1 LSRSRLAPA
10 LGVASL
16 AVASLFAPAASAAP
30 CVPVRVA
37 HEGATLP
44 LAWSRAMNELE
55 EATSVQ
61 GQAWSC
67 TGGAL
72 TLAVDASGRF
82 ATLTLADAGG
92 RRVERRIPRA
102 EDLVPSAK
110 ALLAAPPAEVA
121 PEPEPTPPPPVET
134 AVAAEAAPKI
144 TSEPRLFVDALL
156 GARYH
161 RPDEAIWGAATVR
174 AMIPFGA
181 WSGGLWLRAAVPKSL
196 EEHGGS
202 RSHVSS
208 EATLGLSGGRRLISG
223 PFELHLTVDPS
234 LTLAFEPTVSP
245 GQPTQPD
252 QPQQPDR
259 REGLSVHINPQI
271 GLGLR
276 GTFPLAGAFRGAV
289 ALDGELLPGTIG
301 AGVSLG
307 IEAVIR

>member
-1 LSRSRLAPA
+1 
-10 LGVASL
+10 
-16 AVASLFAPAASAAP
+16 
-30 CVPVRVA
+30 
-37 HEGATLP
+37 
-44 LAWSRAMNELE
+44 MNELE

-67 TGGAL
+67 AGGAL
-72 TLAVDASGRF
+72 SLSVDASGRF
-82 ATLTLADAGG
+82 ATLTLADADG

-110 ALLAAPPAEVA
+110 ALLAAPPMEVA
-121 PEPEPTPPPPVET
+121 PEPAPAPTPPVEIAPV
-134 AVAAEAAPKI
+134 AEAAPAI
-144 TSEPRLFVDALL
+144 TREPRLLVDALL
-156 GARYH
+156 GARYR
-161 RPDEAIWGAATVR
+161 RPDNAIWGAATVR

-181 WSGGLWLRAAVPKSL
+181 WSGGLWLRAAVPRSL

-202 RSHVSS
+202 RSHTGS
-208 EATLGLSGGRRLISG
+208 EATLGLSGGRRLITG

-234 LTLAFEPTVSP
+234 LTLAFEPLVLP
-245 GQPTQPD
+245 GQPTQPG
-252 QPQQPDR
+252 QPPQPDR

-276 GTFPLAGAFRGAV
+276 GTFPLAGPIRGAV
-289 ALDGELLPGTIG
+289 ALDGAFLPETIG